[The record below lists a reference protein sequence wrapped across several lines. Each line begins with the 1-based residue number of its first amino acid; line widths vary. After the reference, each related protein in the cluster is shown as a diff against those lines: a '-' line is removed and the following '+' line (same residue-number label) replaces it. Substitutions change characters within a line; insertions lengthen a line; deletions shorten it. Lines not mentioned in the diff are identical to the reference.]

1 MNVHT
6 RSVDETRA
14 VAAALADVLRGGDV
28 VVLAGGL
35 GTGKTAF
42 AQGIAAALD
51 VADPVVSPSFTL
63 VREYRGRLRV
73 VHADLYRLGRVQ
85 EVIDLALDESADG
98 DAVTIVEWGDLAG
111 GALAPDRLEVT
122 LARLPADDEHDDD
135 ERVITF
141 TACGGDWTA
150 RLARVDE
157 RLGAFARADAT
168 RG

>member
-1 MNVHT
+1 MKLRT

-14 VAAALADVLRGGDV
+14 VAAVLADVLRAGDV

-42 AQGIAAALD
+42 AQGVAAALG
-51 VADPVVSPSFTL
+51 VEEPVVSPSFTL

-98 DAVTIVEWGDLAG
+98 DAVTIVEWGDLAA
-111 GALAPDRLEVT
+111 GALGPDPLEVRLE
-122 LARLPADDEHDDD
+122 RLPADDEHDDD
-135 ERVITF
+135 ERVITL
-141 TACGGDWTA
+141 AASGGDWCE

-157 RLGAFARADAT
+157 RLRATAGAT